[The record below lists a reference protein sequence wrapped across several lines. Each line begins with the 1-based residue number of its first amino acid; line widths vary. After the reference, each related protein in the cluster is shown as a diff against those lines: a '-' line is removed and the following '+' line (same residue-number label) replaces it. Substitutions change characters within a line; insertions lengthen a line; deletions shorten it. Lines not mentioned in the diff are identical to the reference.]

1 MSLTSDMRYQSLNAI
16 ANAVHLVRQ
25 VVDSV
30 AGNDIAVPQDD
41 DAVVDELIAAKIQV
55 RLNKFTA
62 V

>member
-1 MSLTSDMRYQSLNAI
+1 MRYQSLNAI

-30 AGNDIAVPQDD
+30 AGNDIAVPQAD